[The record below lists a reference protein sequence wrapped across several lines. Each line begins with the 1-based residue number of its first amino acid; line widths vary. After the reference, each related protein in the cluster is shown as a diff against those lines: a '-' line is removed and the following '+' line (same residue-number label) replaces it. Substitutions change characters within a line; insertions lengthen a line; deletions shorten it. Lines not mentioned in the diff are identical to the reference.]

1 MNSRP
6 NETQK
11 VQELYDAYASSDENY
26 GYGYDGDDDA
36 YEGWPEDD
44 SFDVKY
50 WPEDDSFDV
59 KYWPEDDSF
68 DVEVLDESSLP
79 NDAKLQRSNR
89 RRADARAKKRFF
101 ETAAIAA
108 KNLRARLS
116 HADRHPNAPIPKYQ
130 VAKRLLSTAQKM
142 GMDI

>member
-6 NETQK
+6 NEAQE

-26 GYGYDGDDDA
+26 GDDYAYGYGYDGDDDGYDGDDDA

-44 SFDVKY
+44 SLDVEGC
-50 WPEDDSFDV
+50 PEDDS
-59 KYWPEDDSF
+59 
-68 DVEVLDESSLP
+68 DESSLS

-101 ETAAIAA
+101 ETAAIVA

>member
-6 NETQK
+6 NEAQE
-11 VQELYDAYASSDENY
+11 VQELYDAYASSDENHGDDYAY

-36 YEGWPEDD
+36 YEEWPEDD
-44 SFDVKY
+44 SL
-50 WPEDDSFDV
+50 
-59 KYWPEDDSF
+59 

-101 ETAAIAA
+101 ETAAIVA

>member
-6 NETQK
+6 NEAQE
-11 VQELYDAYASSDENY
+11 VQELYDAY
-26 GYGYDGDDDA
+26 GYSYDGDEDA
-36 YEGWPEDD
+36 YENWPDD
-44 SFDVKY
+44 DLFDA
-50 WPEDDSFDV
+50 
-59 KYWPEDDSF
+59 
-68 DVEVLDESSLP
+68 EVLDTSLLSS
-79 NDAKLQRSNR
+79 NSKRARSNR
-89 RRADARAKKRFF
+89 RRADARAKQRLF